1 MIVDTLSEFGP
12 TGQLLRRYE
21 LADDGTVTVTVTDD
35 KGATVVVPP
44 TADTAATAAAIK
56 AAQTVDTNDRTIRQ
70 RLHTALDAN
79 AAFLALASPTNAQV
93 LAQVRVLTRE
103 NTGLIRLALDAL
115 DAADGT

>member
-1 MIVDTLSEFGP
+1 MIVSTQEDYVDSR
-12 TGQLLRRYE
+12 LRHRWE
-21 LADDGTVTVTVTDD
+21 LADDGTVTVTDSQ
-35 KGATVVVPP
+35 GAVVVVPP
-44 TADTAATAAAIK
+44 TADTTATAAAIK

-70 RLHTALDAN
+70 RLGAALDAN
-79 AAFLALASPTNAQV
+79 AAFLALASPTQAQV